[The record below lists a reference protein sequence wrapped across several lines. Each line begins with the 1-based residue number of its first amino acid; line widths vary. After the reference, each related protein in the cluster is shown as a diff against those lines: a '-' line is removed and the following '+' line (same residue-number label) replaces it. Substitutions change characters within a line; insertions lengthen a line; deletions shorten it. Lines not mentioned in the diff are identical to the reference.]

1 MAEMQPKQRGL
12 VRFDSS
18 PSGAQIYVDG
28 QILINPDTEESIK
41 TPATVSII
49 EGRRDFI
56 MRIEGHEDVTGY
68 VDVLVGTTVNIHR
81 NFGVGTPGGGEK
93 PEPQIWLEGKPK
105 EGIPIPPGVRVLG
118 VGTVNVTSIPLGAQI
133 FIDGKPLQDEKGEIR
148 KTPIILT
155 DVPEG
160 SHDFTYILSGYHEE
174 SVTVYVIAEQITN
187 AEVILY

>member
-1 MAEMQPKQRGL
+1 MQPKQRGL
-12 VRFDSS
+12 VHFTSS
-18 PSGAQIYVDG
+18 PSRAQIFIDG
-28 QILINPDTEESIK
+28 QILTNPDTEESIK
-41 TPATVSII
+41 TPAIVTLI
-49 EGRRDFI
+49 EGRRNFT
-56 MRIEGHEDVTGY
+56 MTLEGHEDVSGY
-68 VDVLVGTTVNIHR
+68 VDVLAGSRVDIHR
-81 NFGVGTPGGGEK
+81 NFKPGKSEGGWGQ